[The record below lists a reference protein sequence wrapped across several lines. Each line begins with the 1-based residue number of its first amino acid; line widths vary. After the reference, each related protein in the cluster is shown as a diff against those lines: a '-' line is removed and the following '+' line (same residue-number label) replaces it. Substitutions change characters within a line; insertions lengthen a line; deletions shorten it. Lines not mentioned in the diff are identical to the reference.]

1 VRGWRNGGHE
11 TEIVIPY
18 CSRQPSPGSGWRYY
32 AVVHLPER
40 GDDWLGLFDGALPIG
55 DVHDWVIRPQ
65 CGAVVVFSG
74 TVRDHAEGRTGVTA
88 LTYEAYEEQAAAS
101 CEKIA
106 AEVRT
111 RWPMVGRIVLLH
123 RTGRLEL
130 GESSVVAAV
139 STPHRPEAFEAARFA
154 IDALKA
160 AAPIW
165 KREEWAEG
173 EDWGTGAH
181 PIIDP
186 SDLESQ
192 RVDDAVVER

>member
-1 VRGWRNGGHE
+1 VH
-11 TEIVIPY
+11 
-18 CSRQPSPGSGWRYY
+18 SPDQG
-32 AVVHLPER
+32 E
-40 GDDWLGLFDGALPIG
+40 DWLGLFDGELPIG
-55 DVHDWVIRPQ
+55 EIHDWVIRPE

-74 TVRDHAEGRTGVTA
+74 TVRDHAQGRTGVTA
-88 LTYEAYEEQAAAS
+88 LTYEAYEEQAETS
-101 CEKIA
+101 CAKIA
-106 AEVRT
+106 AEVRE
-111 RWPMVGRIVLLH
+111 RWPMVGRITLLH

-165 KREEWAEG
+165 KREEWADG

-181 PIIDP
+181 PITDP
-186 SDLESQ
+186 ADLMSGSSDSAGSVP
-192 RVDDAVVER
+192 R